1 MELRTIN
8 EFPNYKISVCG
19 TVFSRF
25 GREVKSHVDRYGY
38 HQIQLYKNKKRHTC
52 KIHRLLAQTFLPN
65 FYGKLNVNHK
75 NKNRSDNRLINLK
88 WGTRRDNKSTPT
100 NHKNIYCIKTKS
112 VALYGID
119 TDLYT
124 YHLGRTFYRFRNKT
138 HSKTFE
144 TLEEAINY
152 SLLI

>member
-8 EFPNYKISVCG
+8 EFSTYKISVCG
-19 TVFSRF
+19 KVFNRF
-25 GREVKSHVDRYGY
+25 GKEVKSHVDRYGY
-38 HQIQLYKNKKRHTC
+38 YQLILYKNKKRKTC
-52 KIHRLLAQTFLPN
+52 KIHRLIAQTFLPN
-65 FYGKLNVNHK
+65 FYGKLKVNHK

-88 WGTRRDNKSTPT
+88 WGSRTDNKSTST
-100 NHKNIYCIKTKS
+100 NHKYISCIKTKTN
-112 VALYGID
+112 ALYGID
-119 TDLYT
+119 TDIYT

-138 HSKTFE
+138 HSKNFE